1 LLGFIP
7 GEEFPPGNTCQNPII
22 LLGSRSIIP
31 ALGRRTDYIAPI
43 LFDGIIVEEHIRR
56 KFSRSK

>member
-1 LLGFIP
+1 MSKLIF
-7 GEEFPPGNTCQNPII
+7 
-22 LLGSRSIIP
+22 LLGSRP
-31 ALGRRTDYIAPI
+31 NMTALGRRTDYTAPI